1 MKKENN
7 ENFNTINTSG
17 KANDGFIKRA
27 NDVMKAVQSADQ
39 ANEDL
44 VGIVL
49 ELQVKDQPARID
61 SKPNAQSVHLV

>member
-7 ENFNTINTSG
+7 ENFNTINTNG

-27 NDVMKAVQSADQ
+27 NDVMKAVQSVDQ

-44 VGIVL
+44 VSIV
-49 ELQVKDQPARID
+49 
-61 SKPNAQSVHLV
+61 